1 MCPIHESTV
10 YDDESNEGED
20 AIFCDG
26 ECQIWLHRKC
36 VGLTKNAFRLIGKSK
51 EPSNNH
57 YKKEISEPK
66 ELVKYLSNKLSCL
79 ENQMSPTYSA
89 LGADSASNQ
98 VPDIEQCGQF
108 LKQADDDT

>member
-1 MCPIHESTV
+1 MCPIRESTV

-57 YKKEISEPK
+57 CKKVISEPK

-79 ENQMSPTYSA
+79 ENQISQTYSA

-98 VPDIEQCGQF
+98 V
-108 LKQADDDT
+108 